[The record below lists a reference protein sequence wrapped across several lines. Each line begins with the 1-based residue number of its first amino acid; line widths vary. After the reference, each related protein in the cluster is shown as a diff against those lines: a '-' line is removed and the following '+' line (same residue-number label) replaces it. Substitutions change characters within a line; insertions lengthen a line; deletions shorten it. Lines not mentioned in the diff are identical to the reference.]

1 VKFGRVTDLADRT
14 ALHCDGASCDGGKRM
29 SSTGIMSELKT
40 WSIDYALLSKKNL
53 HKIGGIAS

>member
-1 VKFGRVTDLADRT
+1 
-14 ALHCDGASCDGGKRM
+14 
-29 SSTGIMSELKT
+29 LKT